1 MKNRIQSSSMFVLGA
16 LSAIALLISCGGG
29 SDSSPVSQAE
39 AAAPT
44 DQLICNL
51 HYTYITTG
59 GTFECLQASDT
70 ASVKNLTLIEIYQ
83 AGWYAISVGGDAN
96 NRSTMI
102 FRKD

>member
-1 MKNRIQSSSMFVLGA
+1 MKNKVQSSSMFILGA
-16 LSAIALLISCGGG
+16 VSAIAFLISCS
-29 SDSSPVSQAE
+29 SDNSSPTVNQAV

-51 HYTYITTG
+51 HYSYITTG
-59 GTFECLQASDT
+59 GAFECLQASDT
-70 ASVKNLTLIEIYQ
+70 TSVKNLTLTEIYQ
-83 AGWYAISVGGDAN
+83 AGWYAISVGGDGN